1 MPDVENVI
9 RSLETAVKNFERY
22 SGDEYGREYDY
33 ARVEVETLKDVIA
46 LLKAQEQPTSESISS
61 AIECLL
67 HPQDADDSDMAKAI
81 DTAVRA
87 MRLLKA
93 QGPVK
98 PKWQKGYAYCGQCG
112 YKLHWIVDLNN
123 FCPNCGQAVKW
134 E

>member
-1 MPDVENVI
+1 MTRHKAIEV
-9 RSLETAVKNFERY
+9 LEEIKMLDDSIFAYMQAYN
-22 SGDEYGREYDY
+22 D
-33 ARVEVETLKDVIA
+33 A
-46 LLKAQEQPTSESISS
+46 LDMAIEALKAQELPTDASISS

-93 QGPVK
+93 Q
-98 PKWQKGYAYCGQCG
+98 
-112 YKLHWIVDLNN
+112 
-123 FCPNCGQAVKW
+123 